1 MQGFGEFIWV
11 LTKIGPKY
19 FVCPGVDTFR
29 FRISGLKE
37 VCREAGRLDKT
48 RQDEI
53 HIRGEFIIQNLLK
66 LNMFAIDIFG
76 IMSIRP
82 STERRPGSFEVH
94 VPSTGVTYVEGSGQE
109 PRSLLSLGGS
119 YKTMASSLSQ
129 DLIHGMAH
137 LCPPNDLAVVLGHKH
152 ILPPRLRQLPNRI
165 ATAHTP
171 SLYAS
176 SPLKATSLFSK
187 WRPYT
192 SRRTA
197 PIHILHAL
205 SSGMPLIPWT
215 LQCGTL
221 GLVWAFA

>member
-1 MQGFGEFIWV
+1 M
-11 LTKIGPKY
+11 
-19 FVCPGVDTFR
+19 
-29 FRISGLKE
+29 
-37 VCREAGRLDKT
+37 
-48 RQDEI
+48 
-53 HIRGEFIIQNLLK
+53 
-66 LNMFAIDIFG
+66 
-76 IMSIRP
+76 
-82 STERRPGSFEVH
+82 
-94 VPSTGVTYVEGSGQE
+94 EGSGQE

-165 ATAHTP
+165 ATCHTP
-171 SLYAS
+171 FLYAS

-205 SSGMPLIPWT
+205 SSGMPHGPSNVALWVWYGPLLRSLSRIPTQVPHWRFDKPVIT
-215 LQCGTL
+215 NSLHSYGFMRTPDVPNQCPCRNS
-221 GLVWAFA
+221 